1 MIATLLSGLLEAM
14 PAWLVLHAPALIP
27 TVPLIAA
34 PISALIYNGRVS
46 WLVVIAVSA
55 FAFLCALILLAQVQG
70 GQAVNYFLG
79 GWAPPLGIA
88 FRVDALNAMLL
99 LIVTGFGVLAAVASW
114 PSIRKDLLPEK
125 HALFYSA
132 YLLCL
137 AGLAGI
143 AITADAFNLFVFLE
157 VSSIATYVLVAMGAR
172 RDRRA
177 LRAAFDYLIMGSIGA
192 TFFVIGIG
200 FLYAATGTL
209 NMADIARLLPE
220 TQSPRAVQAGLA
232 FIVVGLGLKF
242 AMWPMHQWLP
252 NAYAYSPSFVTVF
265 LAATATK
272 VALYAMIRFLT
283 FVFPGVAS
291 SEAILFAALFA
302 PLAIAAMVVCSFQAM
317 FQTDVR
323 RMLAFSSVAQ
333 VGYMVLGLSLG
344 TQDGL
349 AASLLFLFNHAL
361 IKGALFLALAGAALH
376 LGGTQLR
383 HLAGL
388 ARQAPLTSVA
398 LGIGGLSLIGVPL
411 TAGFQSK
418 FVLMQ
423 ALFAQG
429 WWWAALIVV
438 ASSLLAVVYVGRMLE
453 AVFFQPHPDAN
464 PVRREAPLVILVPL
478 LLLSVLQIAIGFD
491 ASLPI
496 GLSLDA
502 AEAALNADPL
512 SALPDVLG
520 VVP

>member
-1 MIATLLSGLLEAM
+1 
-14 PAWLVLHAPALIP
+14 
-27 TVPLIAA
+27 
-34 PISALIYNGRVS
+34 
-46 WLVVIAVSA
+46 
-55 FAFLCALILLAQVQG
+55 
-70 GQAVNYFLG
+70 
-79 GWAPPLGIA
+79 
-88 FRVDALNAMLL
+88 
-99 LIVTGFGVLAAVASW
+99 
-114 PSIRKDLLPEK
+114 
-125 HALFYSA
+125 
-132 YLLCL
+132 
-137 AGLAGI
+137 
-143 AITADAFNLFVFLE
+143 
-157 VSSIATYVLVAMGAR
+157 
-172 RDRRA
+172 
-177 LRAAFDYLIMGSIGA
+177 
-192 TFFVIGIG
+192 
-200 FLYAATGTL
+200 
-209 NMADIARLLPE
+209 
-220 TQSPRAVQAGLA
+220 
-232 FIVVGLGLKF
+232 
-242 AMWPMHQWLP
+242 
-252 NAYAYSPSFVTVF
+252 
-265 LAATATK
+265 
-272 VALYAMIRFLT
+272 
-283 FVFPGVAS
+283 
-291 SEAILFAALFA
+291 
-302 PLAIAAMVVCSFQAM
+302 
-317 FQTDVR
+317 
-323 RMLAFSSVAQ
+323 MLAFSSVAQ